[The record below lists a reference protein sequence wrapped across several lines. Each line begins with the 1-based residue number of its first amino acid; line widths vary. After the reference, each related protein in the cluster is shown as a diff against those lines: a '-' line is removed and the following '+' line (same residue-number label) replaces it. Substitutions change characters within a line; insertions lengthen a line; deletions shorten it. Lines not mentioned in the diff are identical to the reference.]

1 VGVKITESVIP
12 LGENTRKRHYHEA
25 AKGKVADFVVQLEVI
40 HRGQWK
46 VVVRYDS
53 AHGVAHRH
61 RYYLDGTQAKAEL
74 DLKFGEALVLADEDI
89 KENWKLYLKAF
100 LEGI

>member
-1 VGVKITESVIP
+1 VSVKVTEYVIP
-12 LGENTRKRHYHEA
+12 LGENARKRHYHETA
-25 AKGKVADFVVQLEVI
+25 EAKVSGFVVQLEVF

-46 VVVRYDS
+46 PVVRYDS
-53 AHGVAHRH
+53 AHGVAHRR

-89 KENWKLYLKAF
+89 KENWGNLAMVAC
-100 LEGI
+100 